1 MAARGSQISK
11 SYRILSNS
19 RLSPPIR
26 KHGLLLLQGLKT
38 TVFNTIASSC
48 SGLFLVFSP
57 GKLKHWWLRGKDGG
71 RRDKVAFL
79 CDLRVRARKYHLV
92 LTVQSQ
98 VNINVSGLLSWYCE
112 TSFLLTLFF
121 FFWTANAPWLT
132 SFTWSCIKVM
142 IKGDSGICSLVWK
155 LLGVVGETR
164 IQVVKYNVDL
174 ICISA

>member
-48 SGLFLVFSP
+48 SGLFLVLSP

-98 VNINVSGLLSWYCE
+98 VNINVSVLLSWYCE

-121 FFWTANAPWLT
+121 FFLDSKCPLANFLHMVMYQGHDKRGQWHLFSCLGTAGGGGRDQDT
-132 SFTWSCIKVM
+132 SC
-142 IKGDSGICSLVWK
+142 
-155 LLGVVGETR
+155 R
-164 IQVVKYNVDL
+164 I
-174 ICISA
+174 

>member
-98 VNINVSGLLSWYCE
+98 VNINVSVLFHGTMKPLFCSH
-112 TSFLLTLFF
+112 FF
-121 FFWTANAPWLT
+121 FFLDSKCPLANFLHMVMYQGYDKRGQWHLFSCLGTAGGGGKDQDT
-132 SFTWSCIKVM
+132 SC
-142 IKGDSGICSLVWK
+142 
-155 LLGVVGETR
+155 R
-164 IQVVKYNVDL
+164 I
-174 ICISA
+174 

>member
-11 SYRILSNS
+11 TYRILSNS
-19 RLSPPIR
+19 RLSPPIW

-48 SGLFLVFSP
+48 SGLFLVLSP

-79 CDLRVRARKYHLV
+79 CDLRVRARKYHLA

-98 VNINVSGLLSWYCE
+98 VNINVSVLFHGTMKPLFCSH
-112 TSFLLTLFF
+112 FFF

-142 IKGDSGICSLVWK
+142 IKGDSGICSPVWE
-155 LLGVVGETR
+155 LLGVVGKTR
-164 IQVVKYNVDL
+164 IQVVEYSVDL

>member
-1 MAARGSQISK
+1 MAARDSQISK

-19 RLSPPIR
+19 RLSPPIW

-38 TVFNTIASSC
+38 TVFSTIASSC
-48 SGLFLVFSP
+48 SGLFLVLSP

-98 VNINVSGLLSWYCE
+98 VNINVSVLLSWYYE

-121 FFWTANAPWLT
+121 FLDSKCPLANFLH
-132 SFTWSCIKVM
+132 KVM
-142 IKGDSGICSLVWK
+142 IKGDSGICSPVWE

-164 IQVVKYNVDL
+164 IQVVEYSVDL
-174 ICISA
+174 ICISV